1 MASWNFWFGL
11 LDLYAEESNHAR
23 VPPASFKTGDG
34 YQLGSWVSDQRK
46 VKQKHKLSDKW
57 NVRLESLSRWVRD
70 VIAFQWNGI
79 TRTSK
84 ASLIVS
90 GMPGFRKD
98 LKHQRVMHCGCRLI
112 LKGQKKTNYQMTR
125 LPGWKH
131 CLDGYGVQQR
141 FENDY
146 EKISQPTDRTGVF

>member
-70 VIAFQWNGI
+70 VIAFQWNEDY
-79 TRTSK
+79 
-84 ASLIVS
+84 AHLQ
-90 GMPGFRKD
+90 GFVDRER
-98 LKHQRVMHCGCRLI
+98 HARV
-112 LKGQKKTNYQMTR
+112 
-125 LPGWKH
+125 P
-131 CLDGYGVQQR
+131 QR
-141 FENDY
+141 FKTSEGY
-146 EKISQPTDRTGVF
+146 ALRV